1 MVNKLSK
8 EQRKEHKDDLMKD
21 GAQKLSLMA
30 ESVSQ
35 AMNGVLEKVWLW
47 NVFDDVLDDVWYDM
61 LFDGD
66 GQPKR
71 WVWLFLD
78 KKKLAWLATETIT
91 QTKADLDNI
100 KEDIYKEHPSYGSY
114 KALIAKAVN
123 IFANSDPKLPAKKR
137 VNLLAK
143 ENAHPPSLDAVIGDK
158 DLLTW
163 WKKTAIGQ
171 VFPAALKDAQNY
183 LKKEYNMDV
192 PWKIEDL
199 SLEQQFLVSAAY
211 IHKLYKETGNRKEAV
226 LRYHI
231 GTNGKPKNDQQAQKY
246 AQGNPAILRSYNE
259 NHKPQTTAE
268 TITAD
273 QYREW
278 AIAYYEL
285 A

>member
-1 MVNKLSK
+1 MTKKLSK

-35 AMNGVLEKVWLW
+35 VMDGMLENLWLW
-47 NVFDDVLDDVWYDM
+47 SIFDDMLDDVWYDM

-71 WVWLFLD
+71 WAWLFLD
-78 KKKLAWLATETIT
+78 KKKLVWLATETIT
-91 QTKADLDNI
+91 QIKVDLDHI
-100 KEDIYKEHPSYGSY
+100 KEDLYKEYPSYGPY

-123 IFANSDPKLPAKKR
+123 VFANSEPELPAKKW

-143 ENAHPPSLDAVIGDK
+143 ENGNPPSLDSAVGDES
-158 DLLTW
+158 LLTW

-171 VFPAALKDAQNY
+171 MFPAALKDAQEY
-183 LKKEYNMDV
+183 LKKQYNMDV
-192 PWKIEDL
+192 PWKIEGL

-231 GTNGKPKNDQQAQKY
+231 GTNGKPENNQKAQEY
-246 AQGNPAILRSYNE
+246 AKGNPSILSAYNN
-259 NHKPQTTAE
+259 NHKPKVTE
-268 TITAD
+268 KTITAD

-285 A
+285 T